1 MNKSGVFKFIEEYK
15 ATTGGLMNFF
25 MHENKKY
32 ALPVLDELIRRSVGL
47 IAWQKV
53 DDVRAYYCE
62 GLIHLS
68 LLFKSCVLNFENNR
82 LIVDL
87 SENSYENFR
96 CECIKNYE
104 NLAKIYV
111 DKCDANEFLSKF
123 CVLENGV
130 YLPLDVSVREFVKF
144 YYSRFELIGNEI
156 DESGEREKWNKK

>member
-1 MNKSGVFKFIEEYK
+1 M
-15 ATTGGLMNFF
+15 
-25 MHENKKY
+25 
-32 ALPVLDELIRRSVGL
+32 
-47 IAWQKV
+47 
-53 DDVRAYYCE
+53 
-62 GLIHLS
+62 
-68 LLFKSCVLNFENNR
+68 NFENNR

-96 CECIKNYE
+96 RECIKNYE

-130 YLPLDVSVREFVKF
+130 YLPLDVLVREFVKF